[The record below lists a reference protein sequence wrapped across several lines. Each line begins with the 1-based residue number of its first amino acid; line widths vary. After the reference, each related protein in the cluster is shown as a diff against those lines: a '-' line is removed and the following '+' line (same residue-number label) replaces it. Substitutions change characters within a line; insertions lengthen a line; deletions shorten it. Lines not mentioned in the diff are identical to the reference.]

1 MKNYSYTISGKKVI
15 ITINKRLCETPE
27 ELIESDLFID
37 CLLLFK
43 SFNTLFLNNK
53 YYLN

>member
-27 ELIESDLFID
+27 ELIESDLFKK
-37 CLLLFK
+37 LLLINR
-43 SFNTLFLNNK
+43 SHTIS
-53 YYLN
+53 